1 MSQKFMLY
9 FRKGLKENLK
19 TEVNEPVRKTMISR
33 EWTNNNCESINHV
46 LKQAID
52 WKSKPLLELVGV
64 LQDLTNGQY
73 KDLRAALLGTG
84 EFRLA
89 DGYRHFQITKTEW
102 VSKTAEQKNKV
113 YQKFRKYV
121 PSDGKV
127 VQSTDGSSEIVT
139 PKTHGKKKLA
149 NVSQKSMN
157 EPLLLKT
164 QKNSELN

>member
-1 MSQKFMLY
+1 M
-9 FRKGLKENLK
+9 E
-19 TEVNEPVRKTMISR
+19 
-33 EWTNNNCESINHV
+33 
-46 LKQAID
+46 
-52 WKSKPLLELVGV
+52 V

-73 KDLRAALLGTG
+73 KDLRAALLGTV

-102 VSKTAEQKNKV
+102 VSKTAEQKHKV

-127 VQSTDGSSEIVT
+127 VQSTEGSSEIVA
-139 PKTHGKKKLA
+139 PKTHGKKTLT

-164 QKNSELN
+164 QKTLS

>member
-9 FRKGLKENLK
+9 FRKRLKENLK
-19 TEVNEPVRKTMISR
+19 TDVNEPVRKMVISR

-52 WKSKPLLELVGV
+52 WKSKPLLELVEV
-64 LQDLTNGQY
+64 FQDLANGQY
-73 KDLRAALLGTG
+73 KDLRAALLGTV

-127 VQSTDGSSEIVT
+127 VQSTDGSSEIVA
-139 PKTHGKKKLA
+139 PKTHEKKTWP
-149 NVSQKSMN
+149 M
-157 EPLLLKT
+157 
-164 QKNSELN
+164 